1 MGAIFGALGS
11 ETPKSMGPVRHMA
24 ETLAHRGTNPQNL
37 EFPGGAIGYLEAP
50 QSPPAPVRGLCD
62 WPQEN
67 AAVAVA
73 GQVNAPDHRAILE
86 AFRERRLDHLRGSFV
101 IAIRQDERVHLIRDG
116 AGRRTIYHGHHAGQ
130 IYFAVEPKA
139 IHTLPDF
146 PRILR
151 PAAVAQYLT
160 FSFIPGPATMLENI
174 HEVPAGHVV
183 TLQAGCEPKLE
194 RWFVPENVEP
204 ENRGDEAWVEIF
216 REHFGNA
223 IDELRVPGQPAAV
236 FLSGGIDSSI
246 VTAELAAR
254 HDAPVKTFAIHFGE
268 RYPNELEFARSVSEH
283 CATEHEEVRVEPRD
297 FLPHLAEI
305 VRALDEPIGD
315 PVAMPNYLLAAYVAR
330 QGHDRVFNGE
340 GGDPC
345 FGGPK
350 NLPMLLG
357 HWYGGQDF
365 SPGFRERAYL
375 ASYRRAYEELEHLL
389 TPEFREQIDARRD
402 LEAILTPFFTAH
414 QPAAFLDKL
423 LATNMRLKGAHL
435 ILPKVERMLAAHG
448 MVPLS
453 PLFDER
459 LMRLVFQLPGRL
471 KLHRGEE
478 KAILKRAYRGR
489 LPDAVIDRPK
499 SGMRVPVHFWFQGE
513 MRRFARKLLSP
524 GNLRS
529 AGIFDPRRVGE
540 LLRYDSERGPG
551 RFGIRL
557 WMLVTFELW
566 RQQTIERAV
575 E

>member
-402 LEAILTPFFTAH
+402 WKPSSRRSSPHTNRRHFSTSSWPRTCASKAPTSSCQRSSACWPRTVWSRFRRFLTNGSCAWFFSFPEAQTASRRGKSDPETRLSRPIARRGDRPAQKRYARARALLVSGRNAAFCAKTAFAR
-414 QPAAFLDKL
+414 QPAFGRDFRPA
-423 LATNMRLKGAHL
+423 
-435 ILPKVERMLAAHG
+435 
-448 MVPLS
+448 
-453 PLFDER
+453 
-459 LMRLVFQLPGRL
+459 PG
-471 KLHRGEE
+471 
-478 KAILKRAYRGR
+478 
-489 LPDAVIDRPK
+489 
-499 SGMRVPVHFWFQGE
+499 W
-513 MRRFARKLLSP
+513 
-524 GNLRS
+524 
-529 AGIFDPRRVGE
+529 
-540 LLRYDSERGPG
+540 
-551 RFGIRL
+551 
-557 WMLVTFELW
+557 
-566 RQQTIERAV
+566 
-575 E
+575 